1 MFIVYYH
8 NILPGP
14 LDPYDQRS
22 SRLSAKSFA
31 RQVDYL
37 VKRLRPVSLPAML
50 EQWREGRADPKS
62 VAFTFDDG
70 FQGVLDHALPI
81 LKAKGIPA
89 SVFVVTKRLEPP
101 DHQLFHFDEIE
112 IACRL
117 TRRRSLKM
125 PFLGPLPYPM
135 ASRWGRAWTL
145 KRIKRRLKVL
155 EEEER
160 GRWHERVLA
169 ELGVTVDECRAYAL
183 GQEKYRTLDTAGLHR
198 LIDAGWTIGSHTRTH
213 RTVSRLAAD
222 DLRSE
227 IAGSHADLQRHLGL
241 RDIPFA
247 YPYGDAEHISG
258 DARAAI
264 EQAGYQ
270 CALTTIRGSILDDG
284 DPFALRR
291 MNFQQLRSTLRSWKF
306 RRNTYPRV

>member
-14 LDPYDQRS
+14 LDPYDHRS
-22 SRLSAKSFA
+22 SRLAASVFA

-50 EQWREGRADPKS
+50 EQWREGGGERKT

-81 LKAKGIPA
+81 LRDRGIPA
-89 SVFVVTKRLEPP
+89 AVFVVTKRLEPRE
-101 DHQLFHFDEIE
+101 DQLFHFDEIE

-117 TRRRSLKM
+117 TRRRSLRM
-125 PFLGPLPYPM
+125 PFLGALPHPM

-160 GRWHERVLA
+160 SEWHARVLA
-169 ELGVTVDECRAYAL
+169 ELDVSAEECRAYAR
-183 GQEKYRTLDTAGLHR
+183 GQEKYRTLDAEGLR
-198 LIDAGWTIGSHTRTH
+198 KLIDAGWTVGSHTRTH
-213 RTVSRLAAD
+213 RTMSRLSPEE
-222 DLRSE
+222 LRSE
-227 IAGSHADLQRHLGL
+227 IEGSRDDLQHRLGL
-241 RDIPFA
+241 RDMPFA
-247 YPYGDAEHISG
+247 YPYGDAEHISAG
-258 DARAAI
+258 ARAVI

-270 CALTTIRGSILDDG
+270 CALTTIRGSMNGGSDA
-284 DPFALRR
+284 FALPR
-291 MNFQQLRSTLRSWKF
+291 MNFQQLRSSLRSWKF
-306 RRNTYPRV
+306 RRNT

>member
-8 NILPGP
+8 NVLPGP
-14 LDPYDQRS
+14 LDPYDHRS
-22 SRLSAKSFA
+22 SRLAAHVFA

-37 VKRLRPVSLPAML
+37 VKRLRPVSLPVLLA
-50 EQWREGRADPKS
+50 QWREGNRSEKS

-70 FQGVLDHALPI
+70 FQGVLDHAFPI
-81 LKAKGIPA
+81 LEARGIPA

-101 DHQLFHFDEIE
+101 AHQLFHFDEIE

-125 PFLGPLPYPM
+125 PFLGALPHPM

-160 GRWHERVLA
+160 GVWHARVLA
-169 ELGVTVDECRAYAL
+169 ELGVTPEQCHAYAL
-183 GQEKYRTLDTAGLHR
+183 GQEKYRTLDAAGLR
-198 LIDAGWTIGSHTRTH
+198 TLIAAGWTIGSHTRTH
-213 RTVSRLAAD
+213 RTVSRLAPA

-227 IAGSHADLQRHLGL
+227 IEGSRDDLRRHLGL
-241 RDIPFA
+241 QDLPFA
-247 YPYGDAEHISG
+247 YPYGDAEHISP

-264 EQAGYQ
+264 ERAGYP
-270 CALTTIRGSILDDG
+270 CALTTIRGSVADDG

-291 MNFQQLRSTLRSWKF
+291 MNFQQLRSALRSWKL
-306 RRNTYPRV
+306 R